1 MVYSA
6 PARPAWEVEGRALVV
21 VKLPEEGQLTIDDS
35 TTKQDGEVRT
45 FVTPPLEPGKQ
56 FTYTLAVTVKRDGK
70 LLTRKA
76 EVVVRSARTSS
87 VDFDM
92 AEFVEVAEKR

>member
-6 PARPAWEVEGRALVV
+6 PTLPAWEVEGRALIV

-35 TTKQDGEVRT
+35 TTKQEGEERT

-56 FTYTLAVTVKRDGK
+56 FTYTLAVTVKRGDK
-70 LLTRKA
+70 LLTRKR

-87 VDFDM
+87 VDFDT
-92 AEFVEVAEKR
+92 EFVALAEKR